1 MTYEEARSFIE
12 DANQY
17 GSKLGLET
25 VTELMSHL
33 GNPQEELKVIHIA
46 GTNGKGSTN
55 TFIASILAAAGYRV
69 GRYISPA
76 VFSYRERIQIFHPST
91 QEDAAQ
97 AQSSITIGA
106 NKAGSPYRIEDIS
119 RQGISDA
126 IEKVQLACE
135 AMVSE
140 GLAHPTSFEIE
151 TAMAILYFREVGVDF
166 AVIEVGLG
174 GRMDATNIIRKPVCA
189 VITSIS
195 MDHMQFLGNTL
206 ALIAEEKAG
215 IIKEDCPVVTCS
227 QKPEVLE
234 VLLRVSQ
241 EKRAPFTLAD
251 HTNAIPLS
259 FTPDGTEFRYQ
270 GVEYHIQLLG
280 AHQIMNAVLAIEA
293 VKTLRSE
300 GLTIPEEAIKTGL
313 SFAKWSGRLEMI
325 GQKRYFIID
334 GAHNEEAAMRLAD
347 AIRLYFKGRRIIYI
361 MGIFADKDYRRV
373 VELTAPLADQ
383 IITLTPDNSRALSS
397 DALAKEVQ
405 KYCPAVLDAKTVRQ
419 AVACAYAAA
428 GEEDIILA
436 FGSLS
441 FLGEL
446 KEIISLNQE
455 HPDLVD

>member
-1 MTYEEARSFIE
+1 
-12 DANQY
+12 
-17 GSKLGLET
+17 
-25 VTELMSHL
+25 
-33 GNPQEELKVIHIA
+33 
-46 GTNGKGSTN
+46 
-55 TFIASILAAAGYRV
+55 
-69 GRYISPA
+69 
-76 VFSYRERIQIFHPST
+76 
-91 QEDAAQ
+91 
-97 AQSSITIGA
+97 
-106 NKAGSPYRIEDIS
+106 
-119 RQGISDA
+119 
-126 IEKVQLACE
+126 
-135 AMVSE
+135 
-140 GLAHPTSFEIE
+140 
-151 TAMAILYFREVGVDF
+151 VDF

-174 GRMDATNIIRKPVCA
+174 GRMDATNIIRKPICV

-195 MDHMQFLGNTL
+195 MDHMQFLGDTL

-227 QKPEVLE
+227 QKPEALE
-234 VLLRVSQ
+234 VLLRVSR

-259 FTPDGTEFRYQ
+259 FIPEGTEFRYQ
-270 GVEYHIQLLG
+270 GEEYRIQLLG

-293 VKTLRSE
+293 VKALRSE
-300 GLTIPEEAIKTGL
+300 DLTIPEEAVKTGL

-325 GQKRYFIID
+325 GQKPYFIID

-347 AIRLYFKGRRIIYI
+347 AIRLYFKERRIIYI

-383 IITLTPDNSRALSS
+383 IITLTPNNSRALSS

-405 KYCPAVLDAKTVRQ
+405 KYCPTVLDAKTVRQ
-419 AVACAYAAA
+419 AVTCAYEAA

-446 KEIISLNQE
+446 KEIISLYQE
-455 HPDLVD
+455 HPDPAD

>member
-12 DANQY
+12 EANQY

-25 VTELMSHL
+25 VTELMSRL

-76 VFSYRERIQIFHPST
+76 VFSYRERIQIFRPYT
-91 QEDAAQ
+91 EEEAAQ
-97 AQSSITIGA
+97 AKSGIAIGA
-106 NKAGSPYRIEDIS
+106 DKTGCPYRIEDIS

-126 IEKVQLACE
+126 IEKVKLACE

-140 GLAHPTSFEIE
+140 GLVHPTSFEIE

-174 GRMDATNIIRKPVCA
+174 GRMDATNIIRKPICV

-195 MDHMQFLGNTL
+195 MDHMQFLGDTL

-227 QKPEVLE
+227 QKPEALE
-234 VLLRVSQ
+234 VLLRVSR

-259 FTPDGTEFRYQ
+259 FIPEGTEFRYQ
-270 GVEYHIQLLG
+270 GEEYRIQLLG

-293 VKTLRSE
+293 VKALRSE
-300 GLTIPEEAIKTGL
+300 DLTIPEEAVKTGL

-325 GQKRYFIID
+325 GQKPYFIID

-347 AIRLYFKGRRIIYI
+347 AIRLYFKERRIIYI

-383 IITLTPDNSRALSS
+383 IITLTPNNSRALSS

-405 KYCPAVLDAKTVRQ
+405 KYCPTVLDAKTVRQ
-419 AVACAYAAA
+419 AVTCAYEAA

-446 KEIISLNQE
+446 KEIISLYQE
-455 HPDLVD
+455 HPDPAD

>member
-1 MTYEEARSFIE
+1 MTYKEARCFIE
-12 DANQY
+12 ESNQY

-25 VTELMSHL
+25 VTGLMSRL

-55 TFIASILAAAGYRV
+55 TFIASVLAAGGYRV

-76 VFSYRERIQIFHPST
+76 VFSYRERIQIFHPCT
-91 QEDAAQ
+91 KDDVVQV
-97 AQSSITIGA
+97 QSGKADDTTGTACPYRTEYISRRGISETIGKI
-106 NKAGSPYRIEDIS
+106 KA
-119 RQGISDA
+119 
-126 IEKVQLACE
+126 ACV

-151 TAMAILYFREVGVDF
+151 TAMAMLYFKEAGVDF

-174 GRMDATNIIRKPVCA
+174 GRLDATNIIRKPICS

-195 MDHMQFLGNTL
+195 MDHMQFLGDTL

-215 IIKEDCPVVTCS
+215 IIKEGCPVVTCS

-241 EKRAPFTLAD
+241 EKKAPFIFAD
-251 HTNAIPLS
+251 DTNAIAVSMSPE
-259 FTPDGTEFRYQ
+259 GTEFSYQ
-270 GVEYHIQLLG
+270 GENYRIQLLG

-293 VKTLRSE
+293 VKAVGSK
-300 GLTIPEEAIKTGL
+300 GIFISEEAVKTGL
-313 SFAKWSGRLEMI
+313 FFAKWSGRLEII
-325 GQKRYFIID
+325 GQKPYFIID
-334 GAHNEEAAMRLAD
+334 GAHNEEAAMRLVD
-347 AIRLYFKGRRIIYI
+347 AVRLYFQGHRIIYI
-361 MGIFADKDYRRV
+361 MGCFADKDYRRV

-397 DALAKEVQ
+397 DILAGEAK

-419 AVACAYAAA
+419 AVACACEAA
-428 GEEDIILA
+428 GEDDIILA

-446 KEIISLNQE
+446 KEIISPYQD
-455 HPDLVD
+455 HPDPVD